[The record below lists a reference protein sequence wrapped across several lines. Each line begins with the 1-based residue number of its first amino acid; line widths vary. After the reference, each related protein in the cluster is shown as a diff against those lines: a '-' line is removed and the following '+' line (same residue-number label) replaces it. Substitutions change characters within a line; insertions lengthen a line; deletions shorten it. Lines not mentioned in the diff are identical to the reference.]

1 MGWLRRGGVQMVLKF
16 TAEGP
21 LLGEEQSV
29 TGKMLLQQGQNSLGV
44 WPAAPPGADA
54 AAVSCSFGGGNAA
67 AAAAAPAKTA
77 ADAIYNPRRC

>member
-1 MGWLRRGGVQMVLKF
+1 MGWLRRGGVQMMNSQQS
-16 TAEGP
+16 GP
-21 LLGEEQSV
+21 LLGEDQSV